1 MTTQGKKG
9 WIFSFCPNWQIKT
22 DFIPHLLSVLH
33 RRQTVIPRANVLSL
47 SSDTTPSLCSLWCST
62 LLFNGRVD
70 HTKVVNLWVVN
81 KIYRMLQK
89 QHQHIRW
96 MVAEC
101 WQGWAR
107 VGVTNI
113 TFFSLSCQIPKCTHR
128 DKYPS
133 APPVHLQQSHIHT
146 KNHPS
151 CLWYHQQ
158 KGTNV
163 CISSVY
169 NHKALGDPNGLVH

>member
-1 MTTQGKKG
+1 M
-9 WIFSFCPNWQIKT
+9 KT

-33 RRQTVIPRANVLSL
+33 RRQTLIPRVNVLSL

-96 MVAEC
+96 MQDCRMLAGVGEGGGDKHHSLFSELPDPQMHT
-101 WQGWAR
+101 QGQISISPTR
-107 VGVTNI
+107 PPPTVTH
-113 TFFSLSCQIPKCTHR
+113 TRQKPPKLPLI
-128 DKYPS
+128 PS
-133 APPVHLQQSHIHT
+133 A
-146 KNHPS
+146 KR
-151 CLWYHQQ
+151 HQ
-158 KGTNV
+158 
-163 CISSVY
+163 CVY
-169 NHKALGDPNGLVH
+169 